1 MDELRSSALQALRA
15 RSVESRLRLTQVLA
29 ARPLACDVDVILAA
43 PGDVPG
49 RPPRPILVAP
59 GAVAPRPAAT
69 REGRAALLHA
79 LAHIEFNAIGLA
91 LDHLWRF
98 GGLPQAYYRD
108 WAQVAVEE
116 AHHFTLLRERLNE
129 AGFDYGDFPA
139 HDGLWEMARKT
150 AGDVLARM
158 ALVPR
163 TLEARA
169 LDASPAVRAKF
180 AAAGDLASA
189 RVIDVILR
197 DEIGHVAIGNR
208 WFRYLCAQRG
218 VEATD
223 FYRQARR
230 QFDAPRLRG
239 PFNIAARRQAG
250 FTAQELDDLQGQGR
264 VEGSGG

>member
-1 MDELRSSALQALRA
+1 MDELRSAALQALRA
-15 RSVESRLRLTQVLA
+15 DSVEARLQLTQALA
-29 ARPLACDVDVILAA
+29 ADRRGCDVDVILDA

-59 GAVAPRPAAT
+59 GEVPARSTASP
-69 REGRAALLHA
+69 EGRAALLHA

-91 LDHLWRF
+91 LDHVWRF
-98 GGLPQAYYRD
+98 AGLPDAYYRD
-108 WAQVAVEE
+108 WSVVAVEE
-116 AHHFTLLRERLNE
+116 AQHFRLLHGRLKE
-129 AGFDYGDFPA
+129 SGCDYGDLPA
-139 HDGLWEMARKT
+139 HDGLWDMARKT
-150 AGDVLARM
+150 ADDVLARM

-189 RVIDVILR
+189 QVIDVILR

-208 WFRYLCAQRG
+208 WFRYLCKQRG

-223 FYRQARR
+223 FARQAAR
-230 QFDAPRLRG
+230 QLGVPRPRG
-239 PFNIAARRQAG
+239 PLNRAARLQAG
-250 FTAQELDDLQGQGR
+250 FTAQEIDDLQGRPG
-264 VEGSGG
+264 